1 MKIAVTGKMRSG
13 KDTLANFFIKE
24 LHYKQLAFAD
34 GIKQIGNEFFPEIMG
49 KGKPRK
55 MFQVIGQS
63 LREVD
68 PDVWVNH
75 LDRQLKMLQEYGVE
89 AFIITDVRQLNE
101 YNYVKE
107 QGFTVIK
114 VEAEDEI
121 RQERIIQAGDIFSP
135 ENFYHETEL
144 AVDEI
149 PADYILS
156 NNTTLE
162 DFYTQI
168 LFVYKELKGEQTH
181 G

>member
-13 KDTLANFFIKE
+13 KDTLANFFIEE

-34 GIKQIGNEFFPEIMG
+34 GIKKIGDEFFPEIM
-49 KGKPRK
+49 KEGKPRK
-55 MFQVIGQS
+55 MFQVVGQS
-63 LREVD
+63 LREID
-68 PDVWVNH
+68 PDVWVKY
-75 LDRQLKMLQEYGVE
+75 LDRHLTMLQEYGIE
-89 AFIITDVRQLNE
+89 NFIIADVRQLNE
-101 YNYVKE
+101 YNYLKE

-121 RQERIIQAGDIFSP
+121 RQERIIQAGDVFTP
-135 ENFYHETEL
+135 ENFYHETEM
-144 AVDEI
+144 AVDDI

-162 DFYTQI
+162 DFYNQI
-168 LFVYKELKGEQTH
+168 LFVYKELKGEETH